1 MRIDGDRLV
10 VRTMSSIARWGLTS
24 GRREPVASWADESHH
39 LGYGVMS
46 HDGARVVIPDADGS
60 MELRSLT
67 GPPIALHGHRGLIT
81 HVEFAHDGRTVFS
94 SSSDGTLRRWDA
106 ETGEGRVVLEVTSPI
121 RGFAVARDGRIV
133 AQVGDLTYAIDPQG
147 RATKL
152 GKGAAWCIDLA
163 EFEPVTDRLVAH
175 RCDNSLAILDGS
187 HLVELA
193 TGGHMVSR
201 VAMSPDG
208 RWLAAGLADRT
219 IRLWSTQTGQVVDVL
234 RGHSDFVLDV
244 AFSPDGRQLAS
255 ASYDKTIRLWD
266 LATRQHRVLRGH
278 TAEIT
283 RVIWRDA
290 DHLVTG
296 SVDGTVRMWDA
307 PSLELPSAFDL
318 ARRLDAATTAR
329 IALDRPS
336 TGTPRS
342 RGT

>member
-1 MRIDGDRLV
+1 
-10 VRTMSSIARWGLTS
+10 
-24 GRREPVASWADESHH
+24 
-39 LGYGVMS
+39 
-46 HDGARVVIPDADGS
+46 

-67 GPPIALHGHRGLIT
+67 GPPIALRGHRGLIT
-81 HVEFAHDGRTVFS
+81 HVEFARDGRTVFS

-106 ETGEGRVVLEVTSPI
+106 ATGESRIVLEVTSPI

-133 AQVGDLTYAIDPQG
+133 AQVGDLTYAIDPAG

-175 RCDNSLAILDGS
+175 RCDNSLAILDGN

-296 SVDGTVRMWDA
+296 SVDGTVRLWDA
-307 PSLELPSAFDL
+307 PTLELPSAFDL